1 MKKIALYPGSFDPF
15 TVGHLSI
22 VNRALS
28 LFDEVIVAIG
38 VNISKKEFMTLDI
51 KVKAINELFSDQPRV
66 RILCYDGLTAQF
78 CEDNDINFVIRGV
91 RDADDFMYERR
102 IANINKLLNKELETV
117 LYFSESRYAEISS
130 SMVREVYSYNGKIS
144 TFVPPIILKYI
155 K

>member
-51 KVKAINELFSDQPRV
+51 KIKAINELFSDQSRV

-78 CEDNDINFVIRGV
+78 CEDNDIKFVIRGV